1 MAHRTERKLG
11 KNCQHAAT
19 RITSFEK
26 CLANCPFLCS
36 LLQWI
41 RFLTPYREI
50 KDAKKTGRKAAR
62 TPDKNEKRVAILVI
76 KFLHEMQDVEMI
88 KMCGREVDGGGPNN
102 ICYLNGLDI
111 TSIDCTGLLQFLVFV
126 KFLTKLTLSDNQ
138 ISGLWCLGLAKL
150 LNENVNLTQIDLIR
164 TSLNDEDIKILC
176 DNINAKNR
184 RGMNLHLG
192 VNQVTA
198 NGVETLRDSI
208 VEKKLNLTCLSL
220 NVNAIMV
227 EGAKALST
235 ALAHNNCNI
244 TRLNL
249 YKCGMGNEGVIALC
263 AALKHEDCKL
273 VDLDLSN
280 NNVNYEGVRSLC
292 DLLKLQTAR
301 LTHLALRRNSLTA
314 RDIEPLRDVLRNN
327 LTLTNLDLSAN
338 TLGDAGAECLYRGL
352 TGVNSGRLENL
363 SVGRNEMES
372 RGIKLLSDALKSENC
387 GLKRLN
393 LAWSKIGDVG
403 MKHICDA
410 LKDGNCQL
418 TSLDLSCNEINQ
430 TGLQYLCLA
439 LQSSNCKIVNLH
451 LSSNNLTD
459 QDRKLLSDSFKVA
472 ARQNPNRGNLVTIS

>member
-1 MAHRTERKLG
+1 MTSLYA
-11 KNCQHAAT
+11 
-19 RITSFEK
+19 RITNFEK
-26 CLANCPFLCS
+26 CLANFPFLCS
-36 LLQWI
+36 LCQWI
-41 RFLTPYREI
+41 RSLTPYKEI

-62 TPDKNEKRVAILVI
+62 TPDKNDKRLAILVI
-76 KFLHEMQDVEMI
+76 KFLHEMQDVEMM
-88 KMCGREVDGGGPNN
+88 KLCGRELDGGGPNN
-102 ICYLNGLDI
+102 ICYLNELEI
-111 TSIDCTGLLQFLVFV
+111 TFIDCMALLQFLVFV

-138 ISGLWCLGLAKL
+138 ISGLGCFGLAKL
-150 LNENVNLTQIDLIR
+150 LNENVILTQIDLIR
-164 TSLNDEDIKILC
+164 TSLNDEGLKILC
-176 DNINAKNR
+176 DNINAKSR

-198 NGVETLRDSI
+198 KGVETLRDAI

-249 YKCGMGNEGVIALC
+249 YKCGIRNEGVIALC
-263 AALKHEDCKL
+263 AALQHEDCKL

-280 NNVNYEGVRSLC
+280 NNINYEAVRNLC
-292 DLLKLQTAR
+292 DLLILRKAR

-327 LTLTNLDLSAN
+327 CTLTNLDLSAN
-338 TLGDAGAECLYRGL
+338 KIGDAGAECLYRGL

-363 SVGRNEMES
+363 SVGRNEMKD
-372 RGIKLLSDALKSENC
+372 RGIKLLSDALKSESC

-430 TGLQYLCLA
+430 SGLQYLFVA
-439 LQSSNCKIVNLH
+439 LQSSNCKIVNLQ
-451 LSSNNLTD
+451 LSGNNLTG
-459 QDRKLLSDSFKVA
+459 QDRKLLGDSFKVA
-472 ARQNPNRGNLVTIS
+472 ARQNPNRGALVTIS